1 MHATTA
7 GRENQQA
14 SQSAAKLVIFFSLA
28 MSSATRTVSAPD
40 PLVSPVSTSKRYL
53 AVDVL
58 RGLTIA
64 FMILVNDNGDER
76 VAFGALKHASWN
88 GFTPTDLVFPTFLF
102 LVGASIVFSTES
114 RLARGV
120 TRASLFAHTARRA
133 IILFLLGLVVNSAPF
148 FRLSTMRYYG
158 VLPRIALCYFIIA
171 TLYIWIRRPA
181 GSAAGQPTLADKI
194 GLLAA
199 CLLGYYILMRFVP
212 VPGLGVP
219 GRDIPFLDHDAN
231 IVAWLDRHIF
241 SAQHL
246 YEGTR
251 DPEGLLSTI
260 PALGTTLIGVLT
272 GLFLRSSKQSDSRK
286 ALTLAAAG
294 ASSVILGLIWNP
306 WFPINKK
313 LWTSSFVLYA
323 GGWSLLILAAF
334 WFLVQVRGY
343 RRGTGALLVFGTNAI
358 TAYVIS
364 EVMSAC
370 LDHVMVA
377 PHTNVLRWVYQH
389 IAAVITWP
397 ALGSLAYS
405 LLYVLVC
412 WLLVLPLYRKKIFI
426 KI

>member
-1 MHATTA
+1 
-7 GRENQQA
+7 
-14 SQSAAKLVIFFSLA
+14 
-28 MSSATRTVSAPD
+28 MSSASRTVSAPD
-40 PLVSPVSTSKRYL
+40 PLVSPVSSSKRYL
-53 AVDVL
+53 AVDLL

-76 VAFGALKHASWN
+76 VAFWPLKHAAWN

-120 TRASLFAHTARRA
+120 TRASLFAHTVRRA
-133 IILFLLGLVVNSAPF
+133 IIIFLLGLVVNSVPF

-158 VLPRIALCYFIIA
+158 VLPRIALCYLVVA
-171 TLYIWIRRPA
+171 SLYIWIRRPV
-181 GSAAGQPTLADKI
+181 GSAAGQPTVADKI
-194 GLLAA
+194 GLLVA
-199 CLLGYYILMRFVP
+199 CLLGYYILMRLVP
-212 VPGLGVP
+212 VPGFGVP
-219 GRDIPFLDHDAN
+219 GRDIPLLDPDAN
-231 IVAWLDRHIF
+231 MVAWVDRHIF
-241 SAQHL
+241 AAKHL

-286 ALTLAAAG
+286 ALTLAIVGAG
-294 ASSVILGLIWNP
+294 GVLLGLLWDP

-313 LWTSSFVLYA
+313 LWTSSFVLHA
-323 GGWSLLILAAF
+323 GGWSLLILAVF
-334 WFLVQVRGY
+334 WFLVQARGY
-343 RRGTGALLVFGTNAI
+343 RRGTWPLLVFGTNAI

-364 EVMSAC
+364 EVMAAC
-370 LDHVMVA
+370 LSNVRVG
-377 PHTNVLRWVYQH
+377 PRSNVLHWIYLH
-389 IAAVITWP
+389 IAAVIPWP
-397 ALGSLAYS
+397 ALASLTYS

>member
-1 MHATTA
+1 
-7 GRENQQA
+7 
-14 SQSAAKLVIFFSLA
+14 
-28 MSSATRTVSAPD
+28 
-40 PLVSPVSTSKRYL
+40 
-53 AVDVL
+53 
-58 RGLTIA
+58 
-64 FMILVNDNGDER
+64 VNDNGDER
-76 VAFGALKHASWN
+76 VAFGALKHAAWN

-120 TRASLFAHTARRA
+120 TRASLFAHTVRRA

-158 VLPRIALCYFIIA
+158 VLPRIALCYFVIA

-181 GSAAGQPTLADKI
+181 GSAAGQPMLADKV
-194 GLLAA
+194 GLLVA
-199 CLLGYYILMRFVP
+199 CLLGYYIIMRFVP
-212 VPGLGVP
+212 VPGFGMP

-231 IVAWLDRHIF
+231 IVAWFDRQIF

-246 YEGTR
+246 YERTR
-251 DPEGLLSTI
+251 DPEGLISTI

-272 GLFLRSSKQSDSRK
+272 GLFLRSSKESDARK
-286 ALTLAAAG
+286 ALTLAVAG
-294 ASSVILGLIWNP
+294 ASGVFLGLIWNP
-306 WFPINKK
+306 WFPLNKK

-323 GGWSLLILAAF
+323 AGWSLLILAAF

-377 PHTNVLRWVYQH
+377 PHVNVLHWIYLH

-412 WLLVLPLYRKKIFI
+412 WLIVLPLYRKKIFI

>member
-1 MHATTA
+1 
-7 GRENQQA
+7 
-14 SQSAAKLVIFFSLA
+14 

-40 PLVSPVSTSKRYL
+40 PLVSPVSPSKRYL
-53 AVDVL
+53 AVDLL

-64 FMILVNDNGDER
+64 FMILVNDNGSDR
-76 VAFGALKHASWN
+76 AFWALKHAAWN

-114 RLARGV
+114 RLDRGV
-120 TRASLFAHTARRA
+120 TRASLFAHTVRRA
-133 IILFLLGLVVNSAPF
+133 IIIFLLGLVVNSAPF

-158 VLPRIALCYFIIA
+158 VLPRIALCYLIVA

-181 GSAAGQPTLADKI
+181 GSAAGQPTVADKVA
-194 GLLAA
+194 LLVA
-199 CLLGYYILMRFVP
+199 CLAGYYILMRFVP

-241 SAQHL
+241 SAAHL
-246 YEGTR
+246 YERTR

-260 PALGTTLIGVLT
+260 PAIGTTVIGVLT
-272 GLFLRSSKQSDSRK
+272 GLFLRSSTRSDSGK
-286 ALTLAAAG
+286 ALVLATAG
-294 ASSVILGLIWNP
+294 ASGVLLGWLWNP

-313 LWTSSFVLYA
+313 LWTSSYVLYA
-323 GGWSLLILAAF
+323 AGWSLLILAAF
-334 WFLVQVRGY
+334 WFLVQVRNY
-343 RRGTGALLVFGTNAI
+343 KRGTWVLLVFGTNAI
-358 TAYVIS
+358 SAYVLS
-364 EVMSAC
+364 EVMADC
-370 LDHVMVA
+370 LGSVKVGAHS
-377 PHTNVLRWVYQH
+377 NVLRWTAEH
-389 IAAVITWP
+389 IAAAMPSYP

-412 WLLVLPLYRKKIFI
+412 WLIVLPLYRKKIFI

>member
-1 MHATTA
+1 
-7 GRENQQA
+7 
-14 SQSAAKLVIFFSLA
+14 

-40 PLVSPVSTSKRYL
+40 PLVSPVSSSQRYL
-53 AVDVL
+53 AVDLL

-64 FMILVNDNGDER
+64 FMILVNDNGSER
-76 VAFGALKHASWN
+76 AFSALKHAEWN

-120 TRASLFAHTARRA
+120 TRASLFAHTVRRA
-133 IILFLLGLVVNSAPF
+133 IIIFLLGLVVNSAPF

-158 VLPRIALCYFIIA
+158 VLPRIALCYLIVA
-171 TLYIWIRRPA
+171 SLYIWIRRPA
-181 GSAAGQPTLADKI
+181 GSAAGQPPVADKV
-194 GLLAA
+194 GLLVA
-199 CLLGYYILMRFVP
+199 CLLGYYLLMRFVP
-212 VPGLGVP
+212 VPGFGVP

-231 IVAWLDRHIF
+231 IVAWLDRQIF
-241 SAQHL
+241 FARHL
-246 YEGTR
+246 YEHTR

-260 PALGTTLIGVLT
+260 PALGTTLMGVLT
-272 GLFLRSSKQSDSRK
+272 GLFLRTSKPDSRK
-286 ALTLAAAG
+286 ALTLAIAG
-294 ASSVILGLIWNP
+294 ACSVLLGLIWNP

-313 LWTSSFVLYA
+313 LWTSSYVLYA
-323 GGWSLLILAAF
+323 AGWSMLILAAF
-334 WFLVQVRGY
+334 WFFVQVRNY
-343 RRGTGALLVFGTNAI
+343 RRGTWVLLVFGTNAI

-364 EVMSAC
+364 ELMADC
-370 LDHVMVA
+370 LDNVRVG
-377 PHTNVLRWVYQH
+377 PHSNVLRWTAAH
-389 IAAVITWP
+389 IAAVMPGWP